1 MSGKVGKSGGP
12 ILIEM
17 LKQGKQLGLTPIKAE
32 NKEGTDK
39 LKDLHYRINDI
50 LYVNAGRYIDQA
62 LAQSLYKDLCGLG
75 VELDALEVP
84 ERARAKKTEILG
96 KLRTICTNLKS
107 YRKDTQT
114 LEDVPLM
121 QKAINWT
128 VHVCI
133 DAKEKGDLGPERA
146 LELLKETKRVYEAF
160 KPFEEHLKTDT
171 LVKLNGELVNNI
183 DTNLG
188 IRH

>member
-1 MSGKVGKSGGP
+1 
-12 ILIEM
+12 M
-17 LKQGKQLGLTPIKAE
+17 LKQGKQLGITPIKCE
-32 NKEGTDK
+32 QKEGTDK

-50 LYVNAGRYIDQA
+50 LYSNSGKYIDKA
-62 LAQSLYKDLCGLG
+62 LAQSLYGDLCGLG

-84 ERARAKKTEILG
+84 ERARAKKTELLG
-96 KLRTICTNLKS
+96 KLRTVCMNLKD
-107 YRKDTQT
+107 YRKQPQTIEDTQ
-114 LEDVPLM
+114 LM
-121 QKAINWT
+121 QAAINWV
-128 VHVCI
+128 VHLCI
-133 DAKEKGDLGPERA
+133 DAKEKNELTPEKV

-171 LVKLNGELVNNI
+171 LIKLNGELVNNI